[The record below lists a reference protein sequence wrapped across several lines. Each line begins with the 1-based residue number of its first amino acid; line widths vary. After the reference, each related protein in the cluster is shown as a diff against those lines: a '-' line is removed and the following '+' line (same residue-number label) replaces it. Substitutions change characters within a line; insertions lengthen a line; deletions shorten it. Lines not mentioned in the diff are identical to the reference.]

1 MKSAARDWKRQT
13 FPLVFQRLSIQY
25 IEKKILDTESDGSN
39 GSSARCFRIK
49 VVMRLT
55 DVA

>member
-1 MKSAARDWKRQT
+1 MKSAARDRKRQT

-25 IEKKILDTESDGSN
+25 IEKNTGYRSDGS
-39 GSSARCFRIK
+39 SYWSASWFEIE

>member
-1 MKSAARDWKRQT
+1 MKSAARDRKRQT
-13 FPLVFQRLSIQY
+13 FALVFQRLSIQY
-25 IEKKILDTESDGSN
+25 IEKNTGYRSEGGN
-39 GSSARCFRIK
+39 YWSASCFKIK

>member
-1 MKSAARDWKRQT
+1 MKSAARDRKRQT

-25 IEKKILDTESDGSN
+25 IEKNTGHRTDGSN
-39 GSSARCFRIK
+39 YRSASCFKIK